1 MRPDLRPVVGRVL
14 AVLVLLLVAACGV
27 PQDDAPRAL
36 QGRDLPLGLQSES
49 AVPDPEG
56 PGRVA
61 LYFVRDGQAVLW
73 RRPVQA
79 STPPTELLRML
90 FAGTSAEEREAGLIS
105 VIPAS
110 LTVESVEMQGDTAV
124 VTLGGPDEELLN
136 AGPLAFAQIVATL
149 TPDRARG
156 VRFRRDDRD
165 LPVPFGDNQLSAR
178 PLDRS
183 DYEGLLP
190 GAPTPAPATRAP
202 ATPPPAAPA
211 PAAPAPTARS
221 GEASQAATT
230 APAA

>member
-1 MRPDLRPVVGRVL
+1 MRRAL
-14 AVLVLLLVAACGV
+14 AVLVLLLVSACGV

-36 QGRDLPLGLQSES
+36 QGRDLPRGLSSES

-61 LYFVRDGQAVLW
+61 LYFVRDGQAVLS

-90 FAGTSAEEREAGLIS
+90 FAGTSSEEREAGLIS

-110 LTVESVEMQGDTAV
+110 LTVESIEMQGDTAV

-149 TPDRARG
+149 TPNRASG

-165 LPVPFGDNQLSAR
+165 LPVLTGDNQLSAR

-190 GAPTPAPATRAP
+190 LASTPAPSASASP
-202 ATPPPAAPA
+202 ASTGES
-211 PAAPAPTARS
+211 S
-221 GEASQAATT
+221 GPVST